1 MDILAVKHGDNIV
14 SLMLDC
20 LQTLEWHLTSSI
32 SFCFWVGVRGFCRR
46 PLGGILFG
54 PETPE

>member
-1 MDILAVKHGDNIV
+1 MIFWLQYMVLTSI
-14 SLMLDC
+14 
-20 LQTLEWHLTSSI
+20 QTLEWHLTSSM
-32 SFCFWVGVRGFCRR
+32 SFCFCVGVCGFCRH

>member
-1 MDILAVKHGDNIV
+1 MDILAVKRGDNIV
-14 SLMLDC
+14 SLTLDC
-20 LQTLEWHLTSSI
+20 LQTLEWHLTSSM
-32 SFCFWVGVRGFCRR
+32 SFCFCVGVRGLCRH